1 MAHFH
6 SAHAYLGA
14 MTVGLL
20 VVQYLFGFTIWYVLI
35 RAVYFLFRL
44 SRESLC
50 SRDRGFV
57 SEGPRCTPIRK

>member
-20 VVQYLFGFTIWYVLI
+20 VLQYLFGFTIWYV
-35 RAVYFLFRL
+35 
-44 SRESLC
+44 S
-50 SRDRGFV
+50 
-57 SEGPRCTPIRK
+57 